1 YSPSLHDALP
11 IYFRT
16 YLPELACFSSSLLR
30 VKKSIGQKKLN
41 LILFYT
47 SKKDREWHN
56 RDSLSSLNNLNVFVI
71 FIWILVFYSAFFS
84 FLKRKRF
91 IHFILCPFIIKDIP
105 IIICVHWINRSKK
118 GHNITLM

>member
-56 RDSLSSLNNLNVFVI
+56 RHSLSSLNNLNVFVI

-84 FLKRKRF
+84 FIKRKDF
-91 IHFILCPFIIKDIP
+91 IHFIICQFKIKDIQ
-105 IIICVHWINRSKK
+105 IIFLVHWITRANN